1 MHSLPLWEG
10 SEEGMNTDLPDDEG
24 AEGAEGA
31 PLGALDQGKI
41 ELIMSLRRQGIRD
54 KRVLNAIERIPRETF
69 INANFRKQAY
79 EDHAL
84 PIECGQ
90 TISQPFVVAYM
101 TEQLQV
107 SDRMKVLEVGTGSG
121 YQAAVLAK
129 LCRRVYTVERY
140 RTLLR
145 DAVKRFDE
153 LRLHNITTKVGDGA
167 EGWTEQAPFDRI
179 IVTAAAPSVPQK
191 LMEQLKPGGI
201 MIVPVGIASGRGD
214 QHLVRIVRTEDGV
227 QRDELMPVRFVP
239 LVEGV
244 AKES

>member
-1 MHSLPLWEG
+1 MNGQPPAQNDGPQGLDGEPLEA
-10 SEEGMNTDLPDDEG
+10 TK
-24 AEGAEGA
+24 
-31 PLGALDQGKI
+31 QGKI

-90 TISQPFVVAYM
+90 TISQPFIVAYM

-121 YQAAVLAK
+121 YQAAVLSK
-129 LCRRVYTVERY
+129 LCRRVYTIERY

-153 LRLHNITTKVGDGA
+153 LHLHNITSKVGDGGD
-167 EGWTEQAPFDRI
+167 GWREQAPFDRI
-179 IVTAAAPSVPQK
+179 IITAAAPSIPQK
-191 LMEQLKPGGI
+191 LVEQLKPGGI

-214 QHLVRIVRTEDGV
+214 QNLVRIERTEEGV
-227 QRDELMPVRFVP
+227 LQKNLMPVRFVP

>member
-1 MHSLPLWEG
+1 MNGQPPAQDDDPEG
-10 SEEGMNTDLPDDEG
+10 SD
-24 AEGAEGA
+24 GA
-31 PLGALDQGKI
+31 PLGAMEQGKI

-54 KRVLNAIERIPRETF
+54 KRVLNAIERIPREVF

-90 TISQPFVVAYM
+90 TISQPFIVAYM

-107 SDRMKVLEVGTGSG
+107 GDRMKVLEVGTGSG
-121 YQAAVLAK
+121 YQAAVLSK
-129 LCRRVYTVERY
+129 LCRRVYTIERY

-153 LRLHNITTKVGDGA
+153 LHLHNITSKVGDGA
-167 EGWTEQAPFDRI
+167 AGWSEQAPFDRI
-179 IVTAAAPSVPQK
+179 IVTAAAPSIPQK
-191 LMEQLKPGGI
+191 LVEQLKPGGI
-201 MIVPVGIASGRGD
+201 MIVPVGITSGRGD
-214 QHLVRIVRTEDGV
+214 QNLVRIERTEEGV
-227 QRDELMPVRFVP
+227 VRNDLMPVRFVP

>member
-1 MHSLPLWEG
+1 MS
-10 SEEGMNTDLPDDEG
+10 DETPMD
-24 AEGAEGA
+24 EI
-31 PLGALDQGKI
+31 DQAKI
-41 ELIMSLRRQGIRD
+41 ELIMTLRRQGIRD

-69 INANFRKQAY
+69 INTSFRKQAY

-107 SDRMKVLEVGTGSG
+107 NDRTKVLEVGTGSG
-121 YQAAVLAK
+121 YQAAVLSK

-145 DAVKRFDE
+145 DAVKRFEE
-153 LRLHNITTKVGDGA
+153 LHLHNITAKVADGA
-167 EGWTEQAPFDRI
+167 EGWPEQAPFDRI
-179 IVTAAAPSVPQK
+179 IVTAAAPAVPQK
-191 LMEQLKPGGI
+191 LVAQLKVGGI
-201 MIVPVGIASGRGD
+201 MIVPVGAAGGRGE
-214 QHLVRIVRTEDGV
+214 QNLVRIERTEEGV
-227 QRDELMPVRFVP
+227 KRDELMPVRFVP

-244 AKES
+244 ARES